1 MEASLAKLRPEP
13 SWGSEWRVVTLV
25 TCWCVVPAPTGVWVS
40 FSTLLSLINGWGF
53 RSEWVWKGFLRLP
66 PHGLATTK
74 DLAEGKSATQPGDV
88 VSARLVQGLT

>member
-1 MEASLAKLRPEP
+1 MEASLAELRPEP
-13 SWGSEWRVVTLV
+13 SWGSEGRVVILV
-25 TCWCVVPAPTGVWVS
+25 TCRCVVPAPAGLWVC

-53 RSEWVWKGFLRLP
+53 RSEQVWEGFLRLP
-66 PHGLATTK
+66 PSGLVTTK

>member
-1 MEASLAKLRPEP
+1 MEAGLAELRPEP
-13 SWGSEWRVVTLV
+13 SWGALVPLV
-25 TCWCVVPAPTGVWVS
+25 TCWRVLPAPAGVWVC

-53 RSEWVWKGFLRLP
+53 RSERVWEGFLRLP
-66 PHGLATTK
+66 PHGLATRK